1 MSDQNLIL
9 HKLDE
14 FIRKFYKNQLI
25 KGLIYSFGLLLV
37 FYLSASSIEYFGE
50 FNTTVRTVL
59 FYSFILFSGYVL
71 SKFIVIPLLKLNKMG
86 KIISHEEAADIVG
99 KHFGNVQDKLLNVLQ
114 LQQNKASVHSDA
126 LLNASINQR
135 ISELKPVPF
144 TSAIDLSENKKH
156 LKYAVIPLLL
166 LVSILVIAPKILSL
180 GTKRLINHSTYF
192 EAEAPFTF
200 EIQNKNLEA
209 IQQQDYVLKV
219 NVKGDEVPDE
229 VFVKIDNNEF
239 KLKKE
244 NLSSFEYTFKN
255 VQETFSFNLSGAG
268 YSSKPYEL
276 KVMPKPSL
284 ADFDIQLKYP
294 PYLNRKDETIANT
307 GDFIVPEG
315 TRIVWNFKTK
325 NSEFI
330 RLSFSDTTMSLKP
343 IAENKFTY
351 GRRLFNS
358 SNYIIT
364 TGNNFVSGL
373 DSVNYTI
380 NVIQDAYP
388 TIELK
393 ERKDSVNPNN
403 IYFSGN
409 IKDDYGFN
417 QLLFHYNIYS
427 KDSADRTT
435 EIKKNA
441 NLGVQKSITS
451 QSFVH
456 GINLSALELKPGD
469 KVDYYFE
476 VWDNDGV
483 NGSKSAKSSLMTFK
497 APTLE
502 ELENQTTEKNK
513 DIKKDLDQS
522 IKDAK
527 DLQKQITE
535 LNKNVLE
542 KKQLGWEEKKKIE
555 SLVEKQKELQQK
567 IDNIKQENQ
576 LNKEQ
581 QNQYEQ
587 PNESILEKQQQLE
600 QLFENI
606 MTPEM
611 KKMFEEL
618 QKLME
623 KMDKNKVQETLEKM
637 NMSNKDIEK
646 ELDRTL
652 EQFKEMEAQQKMDDI
667 TNKLDDLAKK
677 QEELSKQSEDKNAD
691 TKKLEEKQNE
701 LNKMFEQV
709 KEDTKQ
715 LNELN
720 KELENPMAIPD
731 MKEEAENVDK
741 EQQNAK
747 EQLQKENKKGASKSQ
762 KNAAQQMKSMSEKMS
777 AASQSAE
784 QEQNEEDMQTLRQV
798 MENLMNVSFAQEEL
812 VSQTQKTK
820 TNNPLYTKLAQKQ
833 KKLQDE
839 SKMIEDTLLAL
850 SKRNPS
856 VSASINREIT
866 NIQMN
871 MKKAVAAL
879 AERQTGEATV
889 REQNSMTSINNLAL
903 LLNESLEQM
912 QAQAKAQKNA
922 KPGSGSCKKPGG
934 KGSKPSM
941 SNMRQMQQSLNK
953 QLEEMKKM
961 LEQQGKNPNGKK
973 PGDKDGKNP
982 GGKSGNG
989 GMMPGGNSEQFA
1001 KMAAEQ
1007 EAIRRAM
1014 QEAMKS
1020 MQKNGKNPGGDLAD
1034 KMEQTETELVNKV
1047 ITQETIKR
1055 QQEIMTKLLE
1065 HEKAEREK
1073 ELDEKRQSNEAKNQN
1088 FGNPNLFLEYNRLKE
1103 QEMELLKTVP
1113 ASLNPYYK
1121 NKVSTYFNSFTK

>member
-50 FNTTVRTVL
+50 FNTTVRTTL

-86 KIISHEEAADIVG
+86 KIISHEEAAEIVG

-156 LKYAVIPLLL
+156 LKYAVIPLLV

-255 VQETFSFNLSGAG
+255 IQETFSFNLSGAG

-294 PYLNRKDETIANT
+294 PYLNRKDEIIANT

-427 KDSADRTT
+427 KDSADRTI

-555 SLVEKQKELQQK
+555 NLVEKQKELQQK

-581 QNQYEQ
+581 QNQYE
-587 PNESILEKQQQLE
+587 
-600 QLFENI
+600 LFENI

-833 KKLQDE
+833 KKLQDD

-856 VSASINREIT
+856 VSASINREIS

-982 GGKSGNG
+982 GGKNGNG

-1014 QEAMKS
+1014 QDAMKS
-1020 MQKNGKNPGGDLAD
+1020 MQKNGKNPGGELAE